1 MTTETETIAP
11 EWPFKI
17 KLRKPIVSADGEL
30 QELSLREPTAGDLAQ
45 AGVPV
50 VIDFSGDA
58 RAERRSSQ
66 KTSRRSS
73 LQRLEVDF
81 ARRREWYGPTD
92 RAICRFPLAR
102 SASRDAL
109 SPPRPAWMVRR
120 PDTQESPPCLLPTQS

>member
-66 KTSRRSS
+66 
-73 LQRLEVDF
+73 E
-81 ARRREWYGPTD
+81 E
-92 RAICRFPLAR
+92 
-102 SASRDAL
+102 
-109 SPPRPAWMVRR
+109 
-120 PDTQESPPCLLPTQS
+120 